1 MLKLLRFFADRPVQS
16 PPPNLPHRGGGIRN
30 KALPLDGG
38 GLGGG
43 VRKALALSFTAL
55 TLVSCGKSDEPQ
67 SSGGPVV
74 VRRLTQEQYQT
85 IIADIFGADIKIGGR
100 FEPDLRKSGLLAVG
114 AGEVSVTPAGFE
126 QYDSMARGAAA
137 QIVDERHRDMLV
149 GCKPASAKAADEA
162 CARSFYSAVGRLLYR
177 RPLTDQELAGQLAVA
192 NAAATKLGN
201 FYTGLAMGLTGM
213 LEAPQFLFRREVAE
227 ADPDNTGQQ
236 RLNAFSKATRLSFF
250 LWNTTPDDE
259 LLTAAEKGELNSSR
273 GLAKQADRLMASPR
287 LTAGARAF
295 FNDMMAFDA
304 FADLSKDTT
313 IYPKFTNAVIADA
326 QEQTLRTITDH
337 LLAEKGDYRD
347 LFTTRKTFMTPLLG
361 TIYRVPVATKEG
373 WEAHEFAADDPR
385 AGLLTQISFLSL
397 HSTPGRSS
405 PTIRGKALREVLL
418 CQKVPDPPGNV
429 NFNLVQDTKNPQFRT
444 ARARLSAH
452 ATQATCT
459 GCHRLIDPMGLG
471 LENFDSLGEYRAAEN
486 GSPIDASGELDGM
499 KFTDAASLGKALHD
513 NPTTPACLV
522 SRVYAYAAGRPT
534 AKGEA
539 DWLKY
544 LNTSFAAGGYKL
556 PDLMRRIV
564 TSDAFY
570 RITAPETAAIGPSK
584 ESAQ

>member
-1 MLKLLRFFADRPVQS
+1 LNLLRFGAIV
-16 PPPNLPHRGGGIRN
+16 
-30 KALPLDGG
+30 
-38 GLGGG
+38 
-43 VRKALALSFTAL
+43 ALAVSTIG
-55 TLVSCGKSDEPQ
+55 LVSCSKSDEPQ

-137 QIVDERHRDMLV
+137 QIVDERHRDMLI

-162 CARSFYSAVGRLLYR
+162 CAKSFYAGVGRLLYR
-177 RPLTDQELAGQLAVA
+177 RPLTDPELKSQLAIA
-192 NAAATKLGN
+192 DAAATKLGD
-201 FYTGLAMGLTGM
+201 FYKGLAMGLTGM

-236 RLNAFSKATRLSFF
+236 RLNAFSKATRISFF

-259 LLTAAEKGELNSSR
+259 LLTAAEKGELNSAK
-273 GLAKQADRLMASPR
+273 GLAKQVDRLMASPR

-337 LLAEKGDYRD
+337 LLTEKGDYRD

-361 TIYRVPVATKEG
+361 TIYRVPVETKEG

-385 AGLLTQISFLSL
+385 QGLLTQISFLSL

-429 NFNLVQDTKNPQFRT
+429 NFNLVQDTKNPNFRT
-444 ARARLSAH
+444 ARARLGAH

-471 LENFDSLGEYRAAEN
+471 LEQFDSLGEYRPTEN
-486 GSPIDASGELDGM
+486 GTPIDASGELDGV

-513 NPTTPACLV
+513 NPATPSCLV
-522 SRVYAYAAGRPT
+522 NRLYAYAAGHPA

-539 DWLKY
+539 ELIKY
-544 LNTSFAAGGYKL
+544 LGTNFATSGYKL

-570 RITAPETAAIGPSK
+570 RITAPETAAIASPK

>member
-1 MLKLLRFFADRPVQS
+1 LNLFRFGAV
-16 PPPNLPHRGGGIRN
+16 L
-30 KALPLDGG
+30 
-38 GLGGG
+38 
-43 VRKALALSFTAL
+43 ALAVGTIG
-55 TLVSCGKSDEPQ
+55 LVSCSKSDEPQ

-137 QIVDERHRDMLV
+137 QIVDEKHRDMLI
-149 GCKPASAKAADEA
+149 GCKPASPKAADEA
-162 CARSFYSAVGRLLYR
+162 CAKSFYASVGRLLYR
-177 RPLTDQELAGQLAVA
+177 RPLSDAELTSQLAIA
-192 NAAATKLGN
+192 DAAATKLGD
-201 FYTGLAMGLTGM
+201 FYKGLAMGLTGM

-227 ADPDNTGQQ
+227 ADPDNAGQQ
-236 RLNAFSKATRLSFF
+236 RLNAFSKATRISFF

-259 LLTAAEKGELNSSR
+259 LLTAAEKGELNSAK
-273 GLAKQADRLMASPR
+273 GLAKQVDRLMASPR

-337 LLAEKGDYRD
+337 LLTAKGDYRD

-361 TIYRVPVATKEG
+361 TIYRVPVETKEG

-385 AGLLTQISFLSL
+385 QGLLTQISFLSL

-429 NFNLVQDTKNPQFRT
+429 NFNLVQDTKNPNFRT
-444 ARARLSAH
+444 ARARLGAH

-471 LENFDSLGEYRAAEN
+471 LEQFDSLGEYRPTEN
-486 GSPIDASGELDGM
+486 GTPIDASGELDGV

-513 NPTTPACLV
+513 NPATPSCLV
-522 SRVYAYAAGRPT
+522 NRLYAYAAGRPA

-539 DWLKY
+539 ELIKY
-544 LNTSFAAGGYKL
+544 LGTNFATSGYKL

-570 RITAPETAAIGPSK
+570 RITAPETAAIASPK

>member
-1 MLKLLRFFADRPVQS
+1 LNLFRFGAV
-16 PPPNLPHRGGGIRN
+16 L
-30 KALPLDGG
+30 
-38 GLGGG
+38 
-43 VRKALALSFTAL
+43 ALAVGTIG
-55 TLVSCGKSDEPQ
+55 LVSCSKSDEPQ

-137 QIVDERHRDMLV
+137 QIVDEKHRDMLI
-149 GCKPASAKAADEA
+149 GCKPASPKAADEA
-162 CARSFYSAVGRLLYR
+162 CAKSFYASVGRLLYR
-177 RPLTDQELAGQLAVA
+177 RPLSDAELTSQLAIA
-192 NAAATKLGN
+192 DAAATKLGD
-201 FYTGLAMGLTGM
+201 FYKGLAMGLTGM

-227 ADPDNTGQQ
+227 ADPDNAGQQ
-236 RLNAFSKATRLSFF
+236 RLNAFSKATRISFF

-259 LLTAAEKGELNSSR
+259 LLTAAEKGELNSAK
-273 GLAKQADRLMASPR
+273 GLAKQVDRLMASPR

-337 LLAEKGDYRD
+337 LLTEKGDYRD

-385 AGLLTQISFLSL
+385 QGLLTQISFLSL

-429 NFNLVQDTKNPQFRT
+429 NFNLVQDTKNPNFRT
-444 ARARLSAH
+444 ARARLGAH

-471 LENFDSLGEYRAAEN
+471 LEQFDSLGEYRPTEN
-486 GSPIDASGELDGM
+486 GTPIDASGELDGV

-513 NPTTPACLV
+513 NPATPSCLV
-522 SRVYAYAAGRPT
+522 NRLYAYAAGRPA

-539 DWLKY
+539 ELIKY
-544 LNTSFAAGGYKL
+544 LGTNFATSGYKL

-570 RITAPETAAIGPSK
+570 RITAPETAAIASPK

>member
-1 MLKLLRFFADRPVQS
+1 MNRVLKFGVAAAFV
-16 PPPNLPHRGGGIRN
+16 
-30 KALPLDGG
+30 
-38 GLGGG
+38 LG
-43 VRKALALSFTAL
+43 
-55 TLVSCGKSDEPQ
+55 TLVSCGNNDEPQ
-67 SSGGPVV
+67 SSGGPIV

-100 FEPDLRKSGLLAVG
+100 FEPDLRKSGLLAIG

-126 QYDSMARGAAA
+126 QYDSMARGAAG
-137 QIVDERHRDMLV
+137 QIVDEQHRDMLI
-149 GCKPASAKAADEA
+149 GCKPASVKAPDETCAK
-162 CARSFYSAVGRLLYR
+162 SFYSKVGRLLYR
-177 RPLTDQELAGQLAVA
+177 RPLTADELNAQLAIA
-192 NAAATKLGN
+192 DAATVKLGN

-227 ADPDNTGQQ
+227 ADPDNAGQQ

-259 LLTAAEKGELNSSR
+259 LLTAAENGDLNSSR
-273 GLAKQADRLMASPR
+273 GLARQADRLMASPR

-295 FNDMMAFDA
+295 FNDMMGFDA

-337 LLAEKGDYRD
+337 LLVAKGDYRD

-361 TIYRVPVATKEG
+361 TIYRVPVETHEG
-373 WEAHEFAADDPR
+373 WEAHEFPADDPR

-418 CQKVPDPPGNV
+418 CEKVPDPPGNV
-429 NFNLVQDTKNPQFRT
+429 NFNLVQDTKNPQYRT

-452 ATQATCT
+452 AIQATCK

-471 LENFDSLGEYRAAEN
+471 LEQFDSLGEYRPTEN
-486 GSPIDASGELDGM
+486 ETPIDASGELDGV
-499 KFTDAASLGKALHD
+499 KFTDAASLGRALHD
-513 NPTTPACLV
+513 NPATASCLV
-522 SRVYAYAAGRPT
+522 NRLYAYAAGR
-534 AKGEA
+534 AAGKGEA
-539 DWLKY
+539 DWMKY
-544 LNTSFAAGGYKL
+544 LDTSFAADGYRL
-556 PDLMRRIV
+556 PALMHRIV
-564 TSDAFY
+564 TSEAFY
-570 RITAPETAAIGPSK
+570 RIAAPETAAVSSTK

>member
-1 MLKLLRFFADRPVQS
+1 LNLFRFGAV
-16 PPPNLPHRGGGIRN
+16 L
-30 KALPLDGG
+30 
-38 GLGGG
+38 
-43 VRKALALSFTAL
+43 ALAVGTIG
-55 TLVSCGKSDEPQ
+55 LVSCSKSDEPQ

-137 QIVDERHRDMLV
+137 QIVDEKHRDMLI
-149 GCKPASAKAADEA
+149 GCKPASPKAADEA
-162 CARSFYSAVGRLLYR
+162 CAKSFYASVGRLLYR
-177 RPLTDQELAGQLAVA
+177 RPLSDAELTSQLAIA
-192 NAAATKLGN
+192 DAAATKLGD
-201 FYTGLAMGLTGM
+201 FYKGLAMGLTGM

-227 ADPDNTGQQ
+227 ADPDNAGQQ
-236 RLNAFSKATRLSFF
+236 RLNAFSKATRISFF

-259 LLTAAEKGELNSSR
+259 LLTAAEKGELNSAK
-273 GLAKQADRLMASPR
+273 GLAKQVDRLMASPR
-287 LTAGARAF
+287 VTAGARAF

-337 LLAEKGDYRD
+337 LLTAKGDYRD

-361 TIYRVPVATKEG
+361 TIYRVPVETKEG

-385 AGLLTQISFLSL
+385 QGLLTQISFLSL

-429 NFNLVQDTKNPQFRT
+429 NFNLVQDTKNPNFRT
-444 ARARLSAH
+444 ARARLGAH

-471 LENFDSLGEYRAAEN
+471 LEQFDSLGEYRPTEN
-486 GSPIDASGELDGM
+486 GTPIDASGELDGV

-513 NPTTPACLV
+513 NPATPSCLV
-522 SRVYAYAAGRPT
+522 NRLYAYAAGRPA

-539 DWLKY
+539 ELIKY
-544 LNTSFAAGGYKL
+544 LGTNFATSGYKL

-570 RITAPETAAIGPSK
+570 RITAPETAAIASPK

>member
-1 MLKLLRFFADRPVQS
+1 MLRLFPFFSARPQHSPVAVSLLSAIS
-16 PPPNLPHRGGGIRN
+16 L
-30 KALPLDGG
+30 
-38 GLGGG
+38 
-43 VRKALALSFTAL
+43 L
-55 TLVSCGKSDEPQ
+55 TLVSCSKNEEPQ

-149 GCKPASAKAADEA
+149 GCKPASVTAPDDA
-162 CARSFYSAVGRLLYR
+162 CAKSFYASVGRLLYR
-177 RPLTDQELAGQLAVA
+177 RPLKDGELKTQVA
-192 NAAATKLGN
+192 IADAAAIKLGD
-201 FYTGLAMGLTGM
+201 FYKGLAMGLTGM

-227 ADPDNTGQQ
+227 ADPDHAGQQ
-236 RLNAFSKATRLSFF
+236 RLNAFSKAARLSFF

-259 LLTAAEKGELNSSR
+259 LLTAAESGDLNSSR
-273 GLAKQADRLMASPR
+273 GLAKQVDRLMASPR

-337 LLAEKGDYRD
+337 LLVEKGDYRD

-361 TIYRVPVATKEG
+361 TIYRVPVETKDG

-385 AGLLTQISFLSL
+385 VGLLTQISFLSL

-429 NFNLVQDTKNPQFRT
+429 NFNLVQDTKNPNFRT
-444 ARARLSAH
+444 ARARLAAH

-471 LENFDSLGEYRAAEN
+471 LEQFDSLGEYRPAEN
-486 GSPIDASGELDGM
+486 GQAIDASGELDGV

-513 NPTTPACLV
+513 NPATPSCLV
-522 SRVYAYAAGRPT
+522 NRLYAYAAGRQA

-539 DWLKY
+539 EWIHY
-544 LNTSFAAGGYKL
+544 LDTSFAADGYRL
-556 PDLMRRIV
+556 PDLMRRIA

-570 RITAPETAAIGPSK
+570 RITAPETAAIGSSK
-584 ESAQ
+584 ESTQ

>member
-1 MLKLLRFFADRPVQS
+1 LNLFRFGAV
-16 PPPNLPHRGGGIRN
+16 L
-30 KALPLDGG
+30 
-38 GLGGG
+38 
-43 VRKALALSFTAL
+43 ALAVGTIG
-55 TLVSCGKSDEPQ
+55 LVSCSKSDEPQ

-137 QIVDERHRDMLV
+137 QIVDEKHRDMLI
-149 GCKPASAKAADEA
+149 GCKPASPKAADEA
-162 CARSFYSAVGRLLYR
+162 CAKSFYASVGRLLYR
-177 RPLTDQELAGQLAVA
+177 RPLSDAELTSQLAIA
-192 NAAATKLGN
+192 DAAATKLGD
-201 FYTGLAMGLTGM
+201 FYKGLAMGLTGM

-227 ADPDNTGQQ
+227 ADPDNAGQQ
-236 RLNAFSKATRLSFF
+236 RLNAFSKATRISFF

-259 LLTAAEKGELNSSR
+259 LLTAAEKGELNSAK
-273 GLAKQADRLMASPR
+273 GLAKQVDRLMASPR
-287 LTAGARAF
+287 VTAGARAF

-337 LLAEKGDYRD
+337 LLTEKGDYRD

-361 TIYRVPVATKEG
+361 TIYRVPVETKEG

-385 AGLLTQISFLSL
+385 QGLLTQISFLSL

-429 NFNLVQDTKNPQFRT
+429 NFNLVQDTKNPNFRT
-444 ARARLSAH
+444 ARARLGAH

-471 LENFDSLGEYRAAEN
+471 LEQFDSLGEYRPTEN
-486 GSPIDASGELDGM
+486 GTPIDASGELDGV

-513 NPTTPACLV
+513 NPATPSCLV
-522 SRVYAYAAGRPT
+522 NRLYAYAAGRPA

-539 DWLKY
+539 ELIKY
-544 LNTSFAAGGYKL
+544 LGTNFATSGYKL

-570 RITAPETAAIGPSK
+570 RITAPETAAIASPK

>member
-1 MLKLLRFFADRPVQS
+1 LNLFRFGAV
-16 PPPNLPHRGGGIRN
+16 L
-30 KALPLDGG
+30 
-38 GLGGG
+38 
-43 VRKALALSFTAL
+43 ALAVGTIG
-55 TLVSCGKSDEPQ
+55 LVSCSKSDEPQ

-137 QIVDERHRDMLV
+137 QIVDEKHRDMLI
-149 GCKPASAKAADEA
+149 GCKPASPKAADEA
-162 CARSFYSAVGRLLYR
+162 CAKSFYASVGRLLYR
-177 RPLTDQELAGQLAVA
+177 RPLSDAELTSQLAIA
-192 NAAATKLGN
+192 DAAATKLGD
-201 FYTGLAMGLTGM
+201 FYKGLAMGLTGM

-227 ADPDNTGQQ
+227 ADPDNAGQQ
-236 RLNAFSKATRLSFF
+236 RLNAFSKATRISFF

-259 LLTAAEKGELNSSR
+259 LLTAAEKGELNSAK
-273 GLAKQADRLMASPR
+273 GLAKQVDRLMASPR
-287 LTAGARAF
+287 VTAGARAF

-313 IYPKFTNAVIADA
+313 IYPKVTNAVIADA

-337 LLAEKGDYRD
+337 LLTEKGDYRD

-361 TIYRVPVATKEG
+361 TIYRVPVETKEG

-385 AGLLTQISFLSL
+385 QGLLTQISFLSL

-429 NFNLVQDTKNPQFRT
+429 NFNLVQDTKNPNFRT
-444 ARARLSAH
+444 ARARLGAH

-471 LENFDSLGEYRAAEN
+471 LEQFDSLGEYRPTEN
-486 GSPIDASGELDGM
+486 GTPIDASGELDGV

-513 NPTTPACLV
+513 NPATPSCLV
-522 SRVYAYAAGRPT
+522 NRLYAYAAGRPA

-539 DWLKY
+539 ELIKY
-544 LNTSFAAGGYKL
+544 LGTNFATSGYKL

-570 RITAPETAAIGPSK
+570 RITAPETAAIASPK

>member
-1 MLKLLRFFADRPVQS
+1 MHRALKFGA
-16 PPPNLPHRGGGIRN
+16 
-30 KALPLDGG
+30 AA
-38 GLGGG
+38 
-43 VRKALALSFTAL
+43 ALAVVA
-55 TLVSCGKSDEPQ
+55 LVSCSKSDEPG
-67 SSGGPVV
+67 SAGGPIV

-85 IIADIFGADIKIGGR
+85 IVADIFGADIKIGGR

-114 AGEVSVTPAGFE
+114 AGEVSVTPSGFE

-137 QIVDERHRDMLV
+137 QIVDEHHRDMLV
-149 GCKPASAKAADEA
+149 DCTPASVKAPDEA
-162 CARSFYSAVGRLLYR
+162 CAKSFYSKVGRLLYR
-177 RPLTDQELAGQLAVA
+177 RPLTTDELKAQLSIAD
-192 NAAATKLGN
+192 AASTKLGN

-227 ADPDNTGQQ
+227 ADPDHTGQQ

-259 LLTAAEKGELNSSR
+259 LLAAAENGELNTAR

-295 FNDMMAFDA
+295 FNDMMGFDA

-326 QEQTLRTITDH
+326 QEQTLRTVTDH
-337 LLAEKGDYRD
+337 LLVAKGDYRD

-361 TIYRVPVATKEG
+361 TIYRVPVETKEG

-385 AGLLTQISFLSL
+385 AGLLTQVSFLSL

-418 CQKVPDPPGNV
+418 CEKVPDPPGNV
-429 NFNLVQDTKNPQFRT
+429 NFNLVQDTKNPNFRT

-471 LENFDSLGEYRAAEN
+471 LEQFDSLGEYRPTEN
-486 GSPIDASGELDGM
+486 GQPIDASGELDGV
-499 KFTDAASLGKALHD
+499 KFTDAASLGRALHD
-513 NPTTPACLV
+513 NPATPSCLV
-522 SRVYAYAAGRPT
+522 NRLYAYAAGRP
-534 AKGEA
+534 AGKGEA
-539 DWLKY
+539 DWIKY
-544 LNTSFAAGGYKL
+544 LDTSFAANGYRL

-570 RITAPETAAIGPSK
+570 RIAAPETAAISSTK

>member
-1 MLKLLRFFADRPVQS
+1 LNLLRFGAIV
-16 PPPNLPHRGGGIRN
+16 
-30 KALPLDGG
+30 
-38 GLGGG
+38 
-43 VRKALALSFTAL
+43 ALAVSTIG
-55 TLVSCGKSDEPQ
+55 LVSCSKSDEPQ

-137 QIVDERHRDMLV
+137 QIVDERHRDMLI

-162 CARSFYSAVGRLLYR
+162 CAKSFYASVGRLLYR
-177 RPLTDQELAGQLAVA
+177 RPLTDPELKSQLAIA
-192 NAAATKLGN
+192 DAAATKLGD
-201 FYTGLAMGLTGM
+201 FYKGLAMGLTGM

-236 RLNAFSKATRLSFF
+236 RLNAFSKATRISFF

-259 LLTAAEKGELNSSR
+259 LLTAAEKGELNSAK
-273 GLAKQADRLMASPR
+273 GLAKQVDRLMASPR

-337 LLAEKGDYRD
+337 LLTEKGDYRD

-361 TIYRVPVATKEG
+361 TIYRVPVETKEG

-385 AGLLTQISFLSL
+385 QGLLTQISFLSL

-429 NFNLVQDTKNPQFRT
+429 NFNLVQDTKNPNFRT
-444 ARARLSAH
+444 ARARLGAH

-471 LENFDSLGEYRAAEN
+471 LEQFDSLGEYRPTEN
-486 GSPIDASGELDGM
+486 GTPIDASGELDGV

-513 NPTTPACLV
+513 NPATPSCLV
-522 SRVYAYAAGRPT
+522 NRLYAYAAGHPA

-539 DWLKY
+539 ELIKY
-544 LNTSFAAGGYKL
+544 LGTNFATSGYKL

-570 RITAPETAAIGPSK
+570 RITAPETAAISTTK